1 MAEDKSKID
10 EDVDVGPIHA
20 LMAMPEPERSQY
32 CIDVVNALANA
43 LEEITKVK
51 AKIKQAK
58 MIKLF
63 FADLRN
69 KKDEVLPVMFY
80 IIKPQFRDTVQ
91 DLMERFSGY
100 AEKEMK

>member
-1 MAEDKSKID
+1 MAKGDSKIG
-10 EDVDVGPIHA
+10 EDVDIGPTHA
-20 LMAMPEPERSQY
+20 LLAMPELERDQY
-32 CIDVVNALANA
+32 CIDVVNALADA

-58 MIKLF
+58 MVKLF
-63 FADLRN
+63 FADLQK